1 LSLSLRRI
9 SSIRFSKRVKVMVTR
24 QRVKW
29 TLVLKITTTLTL
41 PSKITRWRRIFHR
54 PVTVWWSRLAP
65 IINSSKTL
73 L

>member
-1 LSLSLRRI
+1 LSRSLRRI

-41 PSKITRWRRIFHR
+41 PSKITKWRRTFHR
-54 PVTVWWSRLAP
+54 QVTVWWSRLAP